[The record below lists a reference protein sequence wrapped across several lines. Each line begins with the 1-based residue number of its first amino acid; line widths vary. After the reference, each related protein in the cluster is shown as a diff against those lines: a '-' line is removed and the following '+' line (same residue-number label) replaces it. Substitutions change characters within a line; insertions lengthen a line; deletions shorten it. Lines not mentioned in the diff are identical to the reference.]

1 MKDVRRN
8 LNLWSMILY
17 QKNLY
22 VNLKD
27 IYFVVNA
34 ERLNKI
40 KNGIKRLNSLFV
52 NQEHIELNNNVDFP
66 DVTQDTPKFYKIL
79 CVLKDIIL
87 SLINVNLS
95 LPK

>member
-1 MKDVRRN
+1 M
-8 LNLWSMILY
+8 
-17 QKNLY
+17 
-22 VNLKD
+22 NLKN
-27 IYFVVNA
+27 IYFVENA

-79 CVLKDIIL
+79 CVFKDIIL